1 MIAFA
6 ESTLLDLWEDWQ
18 DGILLRRATPHLPK
32 VRRESMKQ
40 LEESMSLPNKKDC
53 IAWRQGAFMR
63 TEVYRRKT
71 LLYAL
76 LDAMDNC
83 PGSSSQNASSK
94 LQYALESM
102 LSCSKALGRS
112 LLWQSRPGRGR
123 MAPSRHAHFCS
134 LLTTSVS

>member
-18 DGILLRRATPHLPK
+18 DGILLRRATPHLPE

-83 PGSSSQNASSK
+83 PWSSSQNASSK
-94 LQYALESM
+94 LQYALESRAE
-102 LSCSKALGRS
+102 LQQSVGEELALAKPTR
-112 LLWQSRPGRGR
+112 RGR

-134 LLTTSVS
+134 LLTTFVS